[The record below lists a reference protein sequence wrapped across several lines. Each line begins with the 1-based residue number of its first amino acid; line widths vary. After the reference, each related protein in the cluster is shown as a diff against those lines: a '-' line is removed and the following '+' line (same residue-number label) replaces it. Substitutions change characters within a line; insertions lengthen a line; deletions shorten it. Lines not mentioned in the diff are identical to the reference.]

1 MSRKLVVAHLPVFA
15 GMRTCDTY
23 LGDAR
28 ITVERWLEGSVR
40 KIGESGSP
48 FLLVDAEARFILPAA
63 KELIT
68 TPQYSLAQ

>member
-28 ITVERWLEGSVR
+28 ITVERRLEV
-40 KIGESGSP
+40 
-48 FLLVDAEARFILPAA
+48 
-63 KELIT
+63 
-68 TPQYSLAQ
+68 TPQDWRMRTRRSPWSMPKRDLYYLSRRS